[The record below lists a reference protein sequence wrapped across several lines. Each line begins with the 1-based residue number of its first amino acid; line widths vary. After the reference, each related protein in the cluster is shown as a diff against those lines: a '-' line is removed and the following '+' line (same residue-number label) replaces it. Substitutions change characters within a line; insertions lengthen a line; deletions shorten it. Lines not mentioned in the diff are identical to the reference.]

1 MLFDRLEKIKKLEGS
16 FNFIYLYW
24 FLFFIGVR
32 LLEIFWY
39 VLLMVIKVVVL
50 IEENVVFLFLFIY
63 IV

>member
-50 IEENVVFLFLFIY
+50 IEESVVFLFLFIY

>member
-24 FLFFIGVR
+24 FLFFLGVR

>member
-24 FLFFIGVR
+24 FLFFVGVR

>member
-32 LLEIFWY
+32 LFEIFWY

>member
-24 FLFFIGVR
+24 FLFCIGVR